1 MKPPSIAA
9 GPIKLQ
15 TRMLLTFGLLA
26 LLQTGIMGGFS
37 LHMIA
42 NALEDQVG
50 ERALEVAKTVADIPQ
65 IQQAVQKHDSALLQP
80 LSLAIAH
87 NAGARFVVIGDKLGI
102 RLTHPIP
109 QRIGKPMVGGDNPP
123 ALEQGLSYVSKA
135 KGSLGWS
142 MRGKAPVYDPTG
154 EHIIGVVS
162 VGYMLDSV
170 DSIIAG
176 YQTSVLGVI
185 VGSLLLSLL
194 AVSWFT
200 RHFKKAIFGLEPE
213 QIAQLYEQRNAILEA
228 VREGIIA
235 VDVDGRIIAFNRAAT
250 DTLEVTQRMPLTG
263 QNIQQVLPQSGLM
276 GVVES
281 GAVELDREVWIGERC
296 LIVNRIP
303 LRIGERIIGAVS
315 SFRRKDELD
324 QVSRRLTR
332 IQEYAETLRSQSH
345 EYSNKLQTISGLI
358 QIGAQDEALALIGQE
373 VIGHQ
378 TLIQLLVEAVPDP
391 VLAGCLLGKYNRAR
405 ELGLTLWIDPESHMA
420 DLPQR
425 LPRERLVS
433 IVGNLLDNAME
444 ATLRRDGGSGQIRLT
459 MTDLGHDLIF
469 EIEDQ
474 GPGIPSEQ
482 QARIF
487 EKGFT
492 SKEVPGH
499 GLGLHLVQTQLRY
512 LGGSIDIESADTGG
526 SRFVVYIPKTPHAAV
541 DSSSAAE

>member
-135 KGSLGWS
+135 RGSLGWS

-296 LIVNRIP
+296 LIANRIP

-405 ELGLTLWIDPESHMA
+405 ELGLTLCIDPESHMA

-444 ATLRRDGGSGQIRLT
+444 ATLRREGGSGQIRLT

-512 LGGSIDIESADTGG
+512 LGGSIDIESADAGG
-526 SRFVVYIPKTPHAAV
+526 SRFIVYIPKTPHAAV

>member
-65 IQQAVQKHDSALLQP
+65 IQRAVQKHDSALLQP
-80 LSLAIAH
+80 LSLVIAH

-176 YQTSVLGVI
+176 YQTNVLGVI
-185 VGSLLLSLL
+185 IGSLLLSLL
-194 AVSWFT
+194 TVSWFT

-281 GAVELDREVWIGERC
+281 GTVELDREVWIGERC
-296 LIVNRIP
+296 LIANRIP

-474 GPGIPSEQ
+474 GPGIPPEQ

-526 SRFVVYIPKTPHAAV
+526 SRFIVYIPKTPHAAV